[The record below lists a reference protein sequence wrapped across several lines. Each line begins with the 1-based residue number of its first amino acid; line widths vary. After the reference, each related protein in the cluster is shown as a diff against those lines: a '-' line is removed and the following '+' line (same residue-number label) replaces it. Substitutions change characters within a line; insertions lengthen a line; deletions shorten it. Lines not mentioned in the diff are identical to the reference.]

1 LKYDHY
7 GDDSKVSSN
16 NGDMDMRATVAVMDR
31 NIQIITP
38 KECAYLLEIVWT
50 LQLTQMSL
58 LDVENTE

>member
-1 LKYDHY
+1 MEGKTWLTTLQ
-7 GDDSKVSSN
+7 SISNILISMELIIKVSS
-16 NGDMDMRATVAVMDR
+16 
-31 NIQIITP
+31 ISQPSLTP

>member
-31 NIQIITP
+31 NIQIIG
-38 KECAYLLEIVWT
+38 V
-50 LQLTQMSL
+50 
-58 LDVENTE
+58 